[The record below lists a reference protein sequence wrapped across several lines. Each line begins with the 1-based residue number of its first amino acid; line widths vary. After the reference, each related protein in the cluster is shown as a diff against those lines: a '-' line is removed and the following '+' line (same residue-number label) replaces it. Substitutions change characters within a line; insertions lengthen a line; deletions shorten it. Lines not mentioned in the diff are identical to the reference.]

1 MVAIKRQQKKQQNKT
16 QEVKEIKPVDI
27 KIEPKKETKRKTT
40 PKKKIIKMDVIIEE
54 PVKVEEKPK
63 EQIEERVEEKV
74 EKIEKQTGGVEEKK
88 RRRFD
93 IFYNG
98 SKIEGASVT
107 GLRPKQAAMKALSI
121 IIKNFFKDKKS
132 KKIDN
137 SVIGKEIKFY
147 LKETVG
153 TGKNKKFKRFFYKGT
168 KNYIVTK
175 STKEDY
181 QKKTKKPVEFV
192 EDENGIIGI
201 VAKHVIVGGEERK
214 IIHKYVNNVLMD
226 REATKEYRE
235 EEAKRKKEEKKRV

>member
-1 MVAIKRQQKKQQNKT
+1 MVAVKRQQRKQQSKT
-16 QEVKEIKPVDI
+16 QEVKEIKPVEVKAED
-27 KIEPKKETKRKTT
+27 KKETKRKTT
-40 PKKKIIKMDVIIEE
+40 PKKKIIKMDVIVEE
-54 PVKVEEKPK
+54 PVKVDEKPK
-63 EQIEERVEEKV
+63 EQVEENVEEKT
-74 EKIEKQTGGVEEKK
+74 EKIEKQRGVEEKK
-88 RRRFD
+88 RRKFN

-121 IIKNFFKDKKS
+121 IFKNFFKDKKS

-137 SVIGKEIKFY
+137 STIGKEIKFY
-147 LKETVG
+147 LEETVG

-175 STKEDY
+175 NTKEDY
-181 QKKTKKPVEFV
+181 QKKSKKPVEFI

-235 EEAKRKKEEKKRV
+235 EEAKRKKEEKKKV